1 MLFKRIG
8 AVQILGLLLLG
19 STLSAQT
26 PFLYSPEPVESNSLH
41 FSAGLSLTIL
51 PQILVDGEGR
61 LVPTLTAR
69 GRYGVS
75 GGLSV
80 EAGLRTNVL
89 TTYVDL
95 QGRYA
100 LDVDPLYFGGSLR
113 TALWYGFAPID
124 GFNITALG
132 WHISPAVEAGFT
144 SGELRLSALLEIQA
158 LSFLT
163 IDTRGVVSELSSI
176 DDPRSYSL
184 TLQAEQPFWNRQSLA
199 LGLTMHYTASNYQAW
214 LAFSTFEERLIYPE
228 FFCSL
233 LF

>member
-19 STLSAQT
+19 PTLSAQT

-144 SGELRLSALLEIQA
+144 SGELLYRRPTKLLSHAPGGTALLEPAVARPRTHDA
-158 LSFLT
+158 LHCL
-163 IDTRGVVSELSSI
+163 EL
-176 DDPRSYSL
+176 PGM
-184 TLQAEQPFWNRQSLA
+184 A
-199 LGLTMHYTASNYQAW
+199 
-214 LAFSTFEERLIYPE
+214 RL
-228 FFCSL
+228 L
-233 LF
+233 HL